1 MRGLG
6 ENMTRRCIAVLA
18 VFAAFLTLLSS
29 PASAHDDGSGIY
41 NQKGEAFE
49 ELLEHGLH
57 DSDGIPRR
65 AACVDGLAAGIFECN
80 NMDLMSHLSPA
91 ELGLSFVNDI
101 WGWTDSATGREYALV
116 GGIEGT
122 VFVDVTGS
130 LRPRVVGMLPSNTS
144 DQFFWRD
151 IRVYRNV
158 AYIVSEDTDHGLQ
171 VFDLRK
177 VRKATGTPKVFTADR
192 VYDKFGS
199 AHNVIINEQT
209 GFLYAVGT
217 LTCDGGL
224 HMVDLSSPRRPKF
237 AGCVDNNGYVH
248 DAQCVIYSGPDRE
261 YKGREICFNSVA
273 EFDPNTGELSNSVA
287 IVDVSVKSNPVVISN
302 TTYDDAGY
310 SHQGWLRP
318 DQKYFLHN
326 DELDELFGL
335 VEETTTR
342 VWDIADL
349 DAPVVT
355 ASVGHGTPAINH
367 NNFTRGSRVYQ
378 SNYTAGL
385 QVFDTTDLGNGEMEE
400 VAFFDMYPENDD
412 ASFEGGTWGN
422 YPYFKRTGKVA
433 VSSMD
438 RGLFILQVNT
448 R

>member
-1 MRGLG
+1 MIRSI
-6 ENMTRRCIAVLA
+6 TAIAAMFMLLLTVLTPA
-18 VFAAFLTLLSS
+18 
-29 PASAHDDGSGIY
+29 ASAHDDGSGIY

-49 ELLEHGLH
+49 ELLHDGLPG
-57 DSDGIPRR
+57 SDGIPKR
-65 AACVDGLAAGIFECN
+65 ASCIDGMAAGIFECN
-80 NMDLMSHLSPA
+80 NIDLMSHLSPA

-101 WGWTDSATGREYALV
+101 WGWTDSSTGREYALV

-130 LRPRVVGMLPSNTS
+130 LRPRVVGILPTATS

-158 AYIVSEDTDHGLQ
+158 AYVVSEDTDHGLQ

-177 VRKATGTPKVFTADR
+177 VRNASGAPKVFEADR
-192 VYDKFGS
+192 VYDGFGS
-199 AHNVIINEQT
+199 AHNVLINEQT

-217 LTCDGGL
+217 LTCEGGL
-224 HMVDLSSPRRPKF
+224 HMVDLSLPRHPQF
-237 AGCVDNNGYVH
+237 AGCVDENGYVH
-248 DAQCVIYSGPDRE
+248 DAQCVIYKGPDRE
-261 YKGREICFNSVA
+261 HKGKEICFNSVA
-273 EFDPNTGELSNSVA
+273 DFDPNTGELSNSVA
-287 IVDVSVKSNPVVISN
+287 IVDVSNKRSPKVISN
-302 TTYDDAGY
+302 TGYEDAGY

-326 DELDELFGL
+326 DELDEFFGL
-335 VEETTTR
+335 VDETTTR

-355 ASVGHGTPAINH
+355 TSVGHGTPAVNH
-367 NNFTRGSRVYQ
+367 NNFTRGARVYQ

-385 QVFDTTDLGNGEMEE
+385 QVFDTTQLGSGQMDEL
-400 VAFFDMYPENDD
+400 AFFDVYPENDD

-422 YPYFKRTGKVA
+422 YPYFNRQGKVA

-438 RGLFILQVNT
+438 RGLFILQVNQG
-448 R
+448 